1 VRRAGGEPNAAAL
14 QRQPAPVLRYGE
26 VRRNHAF
33 VFSGSAR
40 GHMYSSLRGGGMFKW
55 LVRFAIAKKVY
66 DVVQERRR
74 KRR

>member
-1 VRRAGGEPNAAAL
+1 M
-14 QRQPAPVLRYGE
+14 Y
-26 VRRNHAF
+26 
-33 VFSGSAR
+33 SKSAR
-40 GHMYSSLRGGGMFKW
+40 RGMFKW

>member
-1 VRRAGGEPNAAAL
+1 MRSCLAG
-14 QRQPAPVLRYGE
+14 
-26 VRRNHAF
+26 
-33 VFSGSAR
+33 AR
-40 GHMYSSLRGGGMFKW
+40 VDTCTQSLRGGGMFKW

>member
-1 VRRAGGEPNAAAL
+1 
-14 QRQPAPVLRYGE
+14 
-26 VRRNHAF
+26 
-33 VFSGSAR
+33 
-40 GHMYSSLRGGGMFKW
+40 MFKW